1 MERTVS
7 KGIEYFEPNVKHKY
21 QIYYI
26 SPDGYQTSKNYDS
39 YQEAFDAAIT
49 FATRVKGSDKID
61 NDKKVSVLKSTQ
73 IIDSTE
79 ERDVTTS
86 ELKNEILRIMNS

>member
-21 QIYYI
+21 QIYYV

-49 FATRVKGSDKID
+49 FANRVKGSDKID
-61 NDKKVSVLKSTQ
+61 TDKKISVLKSTH
-73 IIDSTE
+73 IFDSIE
-79 ERDVTTS
+79 DRDVTTA
-86 ELKNEILRIMNS
+86 ELTNKIKEITYS